1 MGTLGEPDEEDD
13 TAAWLQKFDLI
24 REEKEKAE
32 KRVDDIHVLRA
43 YLTFCCFRSKCWLK
57 WMRNSE

>member
-32 KRVDDIHVLRA
+32 KRVDDILC
-43 YLTFCCFRSKCWLK
+43 TFEYILLFL
-57 WMRNSE
+57 